1 MIRRTALLLIA
12 FAGCLSCVAQ
22 DLDSLRAAWRNPALA
37 DSLRYKACYDLVW
50 DGYLFSDPDSGL
62 LLANELQTTARKSG
76 SAQYDALAYDLQA
89 VAWYVKGDLRKALA
103 LYAISLPMH
112 ETRGDVGSMADVIG
126 NMGSMH
132 LYLGEHKEALALYE
146 KALKVHAERADTLAM
161 ANDINAMGAVYMAR
175 GEHGRAIEHYT
186 RGLRMLHAIGN
197 ERGIATGLTNLGTVH
212 RLQGDP
218 RAALPRYAE
227 ALALAERLGD
237 KDQMATILGEIGTCH
252 EELGDSTNAMAAF
265 QRSYGL
271 NEELGDQRGVVT
283 ILNKMGGLS
292 MTMGRPS
299 EAWNRFHEAMV
310 IAKEHDLSFGH
321 ATALIGAGNAAMRL
335 GRSSEALML
344 ADRAASMVRTSD
356 EVSLKRDAA
365 ELLYRLHRAAGRTQ
379 QALLQH
385 EAYVLYRDSILREAD
400 QRETLHAQYAY
411 DQERRSL
418 SDSLKHQ
425 SETHA
430 LNLAHAASLVREQQR
445 RTWLMAA
452 VLIAMLVAAG
462 IWWRLRHA
470 ERTNRTIRA
479 AQALVVEAERQR
491 ENEAVRTRI
500 ARDLHD
506 EMGGDLTK
514 IGLLSTEAQHG
525 VETNGTL
532 SETLVRIAELARGA
546 HGALHDVV
554 HATDASTDSSTAL
567 VEHARTIAHRLLD
580 RSAEQHTI
588 DVDHIGVEVP
598 VGPATKRDLLMILK
612 EAINNALK
620 HAQAEHIDVVF
631 RLEHGRYTLEVA
643 DDGKGF
649 DPALANGGNGL
660 RNMRARAERLGAYLA
675 LDRNGTSGTRILLT
689 LTNG

>member
-1 MIRRTALLLIA
+1 MGGNRMRMGGGDDTLTRTWYWIYFTGSPAFAPVIRRTALLLIA

-22 DLDSLRAAWRNPALA
+22 DLDSLRAAWRNTALA
-37 DSLRYKACYDLVW
+37 DSLRYRACYDLVW
-50 DGYLFSDPDSGL
+50 DGYLFSDPDSAL
-62 LLANELQTTARKSG
+62 LLAEELQTSARKRG

-89 VAWYVKGDLRKALA
+89 VAWYVKGDLRKALS

-112 ETRGDVGSMADVIG
+112 EARGDVGSMADVIG

-146 KALKVHAERADTLAM
+146 KALKVHAEHADTLAM

-212 RLQGDP
+212 QLQGDP

-227 ALALAERLGD
+227 AIAIAERLGD

-265 QRSYGL
+265 QRSRGL

-283 ILNKMGGLS
+283 ILNKMGALS

-299 EAWNRFHEAMV
+299 EAWSRFHEAMV
-310 IAKEHDLSFGH
+310 IAKEHDLTFGH

-344 ADRAASMVRTSD
+344 ADRAETMVRTSD

-379 QALLQH
+379 QALQQH

-411 DQERRSL
+411 DQERRAL

-430 LNLAHAASLVREQQR
+430 LNLAHAASLGREQQR

-452 VLIAMLVAAG
+452 ALIAAVVAAG

-479 AQALVVEAERQR
+479 AQSRVVEAERQR

-506 EMGGDLTK
+506 EMGGELTK
-514 IGLLSTEAQHG
+514 IG
-525 VETNGTL
+525 
-532 SETLVRIAELARGA
+532 
-546 HGALHDVV
+546 
-554 HATDASTDSSTAL
+554 
-567 VEHARTIAHRLLD
+567 
-580 RSAEQHTI
+580 
-588 DVDHIGVEVP
+588 
-598 VGPATKRDLLMILK
+598 
-612 EAINNALK
+612 
-620 HAQAEHIDVVF
+620 
-631 RLEHGRYTLEVA
+631 
-643 DDGKGF
+643 
-649 DPALANGGNGL
+649 
-660 RNMRARAERLGAYLA
+660 
-675 LDRNGTSGTRILLT
+675 
-689 LTNG
+689 